1 MSRSEPSRAT
11 STSILPCAPTFLPAY
26 QHDSTVFIFSAA
38 DGARAADP
46 LPSPKLYRASSREL
60 LRRNANHNRPHHLSV
75 QYGALWCNQVTVSEL
90 VSRTS
95 VLLFLSYHTVAYYFY
110 EALSSAF
117 AQFSVLVLLLQ
128 SPPPR
133 RSQEDRPFSSNSR
146 ALDSLTAR
154 SLGTETDLAVALG
167 LPVKLLTSRSLHQ

>member
-1 MSRSEPSRAT
+1 VSRSEPSRAT

-60 LRRNANHNRPHHLSV
+60 LRRIANHNRPHHLSV

-117 AQFSVLVLLLQ
+117 AQFSVLVRQ

-133 RSQEDRPFSSNSR
+133 RSQEDHPFSSNSR
-146 ALDSLTAR
+146 ALDGLTAR
-154 SLGTETDLAVALG
+154 SLGTETDLAVALK